1 MSVSIDLGT
10 PDSFDELIAAQN
22 VLVVVYFWGPDC
34 PNCEVF
40 ARDLPELVEAISM
53 RTAASPTTPDG
64 YGAAPLSQETDVK
77 IVKVNAYEFPE
88 LARRFAL
95 FGIPGFVLFKDGVKL
110 GMMRQYNGRE
120 YWKAVVTEHA
130 RGRGAR
136 L

>member
-1 MSVSIDLGT
+1 MSVSIDIAT

-40 ARDLPELVEAISM
+40 ARELPALVEAIN
-53 RTAASPTTPDG
+53 
-64 YGAAPLSQETDVK
+64 ETDVK

-130 RGRGAR
+130 RGMGAR